1 MNNWN
6 MVETQWAAMATQ
18 VKARWTKL
26 SAAEIA
32 VIGGKRSLLVA
43 KLQENYNIFQLEAE
57 NQVNAWTTKL
67 ARAAEAAAAP
77 PVVEGAEGTAA
88 AASPAATA
96 GSDAK
101 TAPVASV
108 ATEATGAPAAPAAP
122 AAVDATVTAPV
133 VAAPALAPPAN
144 LKSN

>member
-1 MNNWN
+1 MSNWN
-6 MVETQWAAMATQ
+6 MVETQWTTMATQ

-43 KLQENYNIFQLEAE
+43 KLQESYNIFQLEAE

-77 PVVEGAEGTAA
+77 PVVEGAEAA
-88 AASPAATA
+88 PPP
-96 GSDAK
+96 G
-101 TAPVASV
+101 APVV
-108 ATEATGAPAAPAAP
+108 ADVPAEKAVTSAANDEALIAAPAAAP
-122 AAVDATVTAPV
+122 ATAPD
-133 VAAPALAPPAN
+133 PN
-144 LKSN
+144 SN

>member
-88 AASPAATA
+88 AASSVATA

-108 ATEATGAPAAPAAP
+108 ATEATGAPTAP
-122 AAVDATVTAPV
+122 AAVEATVTAPAV
-133 VAAPALAPPAN
+133 DALAPPAAN